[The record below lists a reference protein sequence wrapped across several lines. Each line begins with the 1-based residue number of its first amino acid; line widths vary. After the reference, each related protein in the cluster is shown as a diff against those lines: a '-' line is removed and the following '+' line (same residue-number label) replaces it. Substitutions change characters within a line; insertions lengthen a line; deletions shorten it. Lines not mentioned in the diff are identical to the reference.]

1 MATRLTGIVAIEF
14 AKRNGTTLSVL
25 ATASDPA
32 RDDVSVDE
40 AQHIADTTPER
51 VYVDSDGPPDDD
63 GE

>member
-1 MATRLTGIVAIEF
+1 MATRLTGIAAIEF
-14 AKRNGTTLSVL
+14 AKRNGTPLSVL

-40 AQHIADTTPER
+40 GESIAAATPER
-51 VYVDSDGPPDDD
+51 VYVDFDEPPEND

>member
-1 MATRLTGIVAIEF
+1 MATRLTGIAAIEF

-40 AQHIADTTPER
+40 AERIAAATPER
-51 VYVDSDGPPDDD
+51 VHVDFDVPPEDD
-63 GE
+63 GG